1 MTHWKKSLIM
11 GTVEGQKE
19 ERALEDEM
27 AGQDEMV
34 GQHDRS
40 KASIP

>member
-1 MTHWKKSLIM
+1 M
-11 GTVEGQKE
+11 GTVEGKKE

-34 GQHDRS
+34 GQHDVQNVNS
-40 KASIP
+40 LTFCHPCST